1 MRQRDEAEFAR
12 LLNRVRDGS
21 QTNEDLVILETRIT
35 EPTKEDDNM
44 LHVYTTNAR
53 VDSYN
58 ELKLSELSAK
68 LYTLTAV
75 DIIPESMKHKNLPDD
90 QRFTGGLKSVI
101 QPKIGARIMLTRN
114 LDVSDGLSNWVQGK
128 IAGFILNYQIT
139 VAVLVQ
145 FSDIKIWKEAIL
157 QSKYNLSSFPPNSV
171 PIQRLQVSFSLLK

>member
-1 MRQRDEAEFAR
+1 
-12 LLNRVRDGS
+12 
-21 QTNEDLVILETRIT
+21 
-35 EPTKEDDNM
+35 M

-53 VDSYN
+53 VDSY
-58 ELKLSELSAK
+58 ELSAK
-68 LYTLTAV
+68 LYTLTVV

-128 IAGFILNYQIT
+128 IAGFILNDQIT
-139 VAVLVQ
+139 VAVLVL
-145 FSDIKIWKEAIL
+145 FSDIKIGKEAIL